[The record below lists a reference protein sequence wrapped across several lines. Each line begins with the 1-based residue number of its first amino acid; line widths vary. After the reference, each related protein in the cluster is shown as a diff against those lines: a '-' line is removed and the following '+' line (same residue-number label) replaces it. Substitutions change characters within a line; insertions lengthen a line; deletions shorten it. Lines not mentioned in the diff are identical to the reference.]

1 MIGAEGEQL
10 GVVDV
15 REGQRIA
22 DETGLDLV
30 EVAPNADPP
39 VCRVMDFGKFL
50 YQEKKKQA
58 EAKKKQKTFQVKE
71 VKFRPMID
79 DHDFMVK
86 FKRLVGFLED
96 GDKVKATVQFRG
108 REMPRMDLGYKLL
121 DRIAADVGERGMVES
136 RPERAGR
143 RLHQVISPPRK
154 GGGKK
159 GEAPASAPA
168 PAPAA
173 KPAPAP
179 APEKTE

>member
-1 MIGAEGEQL
+1 M

-159 GEAPASAPA
+159 SEASAPA

-173 KPAPAP
+173 ETA
-179 APEKTE
+179 E